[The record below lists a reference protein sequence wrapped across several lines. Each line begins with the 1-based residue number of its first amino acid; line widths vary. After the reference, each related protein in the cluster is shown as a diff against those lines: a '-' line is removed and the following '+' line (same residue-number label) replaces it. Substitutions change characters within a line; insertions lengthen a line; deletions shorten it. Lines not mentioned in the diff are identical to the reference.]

1 VEIHRT
7 FGNHGKLPVKIP
19 DEFREES
26 VSFLHGVNAL
36 QPQFFDESI
45 LEGLVD
51 LFNSPFGL
59 GAVGEYELDAKLI
72 HRSPELCFSVAVF
85 YSCGKSFGRVHP
97 EDSMAIKVE
106 RERFPVRFQIRS
118 GCAKVGIGRFT
129 YGKRKMQEFTGSIVN
144 VNEERAGGGPIFK
157 PMVRRSVHLDEFT
170 LRAPPVPK
178 LVDDGCRLAGR
189 LPESDSNH
197 GTSQGFPGIRKL
209 MVTDQLLMN
218 KRNTEICI
226 PLFDDDNGSV
236 QHRRIC
242 FVVTGYSPELVDK
255 GIYPLPAIYFEKPP
269 YLSNRHAHDGRC
281 LFLFHGFSF
290 QLIQNADTIYLFDTH
305 MYILHVAL
313 HS

>member
-51 LFNSPFGL
+51 LFDSPFGL
-59 GAVGEYELDAKLI
+59 GAVGEYELDAKII

-144 VNEERAGGGPIFK
+144 VNEERAGGA
-157 PMVRRSVHLDEFT
+157 RSSNQWCDDPSTWTSSPSEP
-170 LRAPPVPK
+170 LRSRSSWMTGVAWRV
-178 LVDDGCRLAGR
+178 
-189 LPESDSNH
+189 
-197 GTSQGFPGIRKL
+197 GF
-209 MVTDQLLMN
+209 Q
-218 KRNTEICI
+218 
-226 PLFDDDNGSV
+226 
-236 QHRRIC
+236 
-242 FVVTGYSPELVDK
+242 SPT
-255 GIYPLPAIYFEKPP
+255 AIMASLKVSREYGN
-269 YLSNRHAHDGRC
+269 SW
-281 LFLFHGFSF
+281 
-290 QLIQNADTIYLFDTH
+290 
-305 MYILHVAL
+305 
-313 HS
+313 